1 MALAKSLPLSGLQCP
16 DIKSITSG
24 SLRSFLILRM
34 PVYELG
40 QDALL
45 LLTRGAPVPGNKHTD
60 CWKKSSKCVIH
71 PLHLQKTRYTSKP
84 FWGEMGIY

>member
-16 DIKSITSG
+16 NIKSITSG

-45 LLTRGAPVPGNKHTD
+45 LLTRGAPVPDNKHNRLLEEEQQVCYPPFALTED
-60 CWKKSSKCVIH
+60 KIH
-71 PLHLQKTRYTSKP
+71 
-84 FWGEMGIY
+84 